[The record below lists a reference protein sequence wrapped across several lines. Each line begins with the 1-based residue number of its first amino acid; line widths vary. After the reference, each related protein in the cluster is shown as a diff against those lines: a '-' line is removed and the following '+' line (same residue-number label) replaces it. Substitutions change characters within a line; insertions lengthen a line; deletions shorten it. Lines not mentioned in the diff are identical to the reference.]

1 MPSTTLSR
9 RGLIGAGLAAT
20 LVPASARAQA
30 RKLRV
35 GVLRLASSGAV
46 FIAQDQGFFKDAGLD
61 VELVF
66 FDAAQPI
73 AVAAAS
79 GDIDIGVT
87 AFTAGLFNLAGKGA
101 LSVIAGQ
108 AQEVPGFPLV
118 AYLATTQANG
128 ADLKAPKDIRGHRIG
143 ITQVGSSFHFAAGL
157 LAEKYGFPISDVKL
171 VPLQSMSNV
180 VSALKGGGIDGAL
193 LPSTGAQG
201 AIEAGAARLLGWGG
215 DEAAW
220 QLGAAFVSAK
230 LKPDEKTI
238 AAFLTSYR
246 RGCRVYH
253 DAFNVKGAN
262 AESQKPLLAIISRYT
277 NQPPETVAKTL
288 SYVEPD
294 AKLDMANVAKQIAW
308 YQTQNFV
315 DKGFG
320 VDQVVDRRFV
330 TGG

>member
-1 MPSTTLSR
+1 MSR
-9 RGLIGAGLAAT
+9 LTRRSLLAT
-20 LVPASARAQA
+20 LPSVLLTDAAPAQS

-46 FIAQDQGFFKDAGLD
+46 FIAQDMGFFRDAGLD

-101 LSVIAGQ
+101 LAVIAGQ
-108 AQEVPGFPLV
+108 SREVPGFPLD
-118 AYLATTQANG
+118 AYLATTQPNG
-128 ADLKAPKDIRGHRIG
+128 ASMQAPKDIRGKRIG

-157 LAEKYGFPISDVKL
+157 LAEKYGFPISDVKF
-171 VPLQSMSNV
+171 VPLQSMSNI
-180 VSALKGGGIDGAL
+180 VSALKGGAVDGAL
-193 LPSTGAQG
+193 LPATGAQG
-201 AIEAGAARLLGWGG
+201 AVDSGAARLLGWGG
-215 DEAAW
+215 DEVPW

-230 LKPDEKTI
+230 FKPEERQI
-238 AAFLTSYR
+238 AAFLTAYR
-246 RGCRVYH
+246 RGCRAYH
-253 DAFNVKGAN
+253 DAFNVKN
-262 AESQKPLLAIISRYT
+262 APPDAQAPLLAIIGKYT
-277 NQPPETVAKTL
+277 NQPPDVVAKTL
-288 SYVEPD
+288 AYVDPEGR
-294 AKLDMANVAKQIAW
+294 LDVANVARQVAW
-308 YQTQNFV
+308 YQSQGFV

-330 TGG
+330 TER